1 MKDSL
6 LYLERQTID
15 LYKEKRN
22 LELSNWRDT
31 ADIKRELREAQKEK
45 RTFFQNSFDRFVDG

>member
-6 LYLERQTID
+6 LYLERQIID